1 MTLAVLQPPVI
12 FPAVVGLGRHWIT
25 LEAELISG
33 AEAMPVV
40 NKASDNEA
48 MCSMVVWARAP
59 IAVACNQGVGE
70 AAPEVASRV
79 QFPTQ
84 PTKVS
89 ASANN
94 IAWPFRTVKRV
105 HVVKKAHYQ
114 CGLFL

>member
-48 MCSMVVWARAP
+48 IRSMAAQAWAP
-59 IAVACNQGVGE
+59 IAGGNNHTVG
-70 AAPEVASRV
+70 
-79 QFPTQ
+79 
-84 PTKVS
+84 
-89 ASANN
+89 
-94 IAWPFRTVKRV
+94 
-105 HVVKKAHYQ
+105 
-114 CGLFL
+114 